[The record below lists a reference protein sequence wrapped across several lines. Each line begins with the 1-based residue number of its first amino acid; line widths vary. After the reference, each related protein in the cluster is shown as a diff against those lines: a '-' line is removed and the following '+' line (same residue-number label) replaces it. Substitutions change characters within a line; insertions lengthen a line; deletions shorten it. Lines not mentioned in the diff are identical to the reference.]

1 MTAVVISQPML
12 FPWPGLFEQI
22 MLADVYVHHDDAQFS
37 QSSFT
42 RRIQVKNGAG
52 VTWMTIPLKNRL
64 NMHQRINE
72 LEAADEPWKRTHR
85 NLLLR
90 TLRGAPFL
98 DDAIALF
105 DSACQQTSVCDL
117 LMASIEEPCRY
128 LGIGGAMTIARTSTL
143 GIGERSWQRVLKV
156 TQAFG
161 GTRYITGHGAANY
174 LDHEA
179 FEAAGIA
186 VDYMNYSRT
195 PWPQFGDAFTPFV
208 TILDLIAHT
217 GPNAV
222 DCLRPATV
230 DWRAFLQMERIP
242 A

>member
-42 RRIQVKNGAG
+42 RRIQVKSGSA
-52 VTWMTIPLKNRL
+52 VTWMTLPLKNRQ

-72 LEAADEPWKRTHR
+72 LEAADEPWQRTHR

-90 TLRGAPFL
+90 TLKGAPFL
-98 DDAIALF
+98 ADAIDLF
-105 DSACQQTSVCDL
+105 DSACKQETVCGL

-128 LGIGGAMTIARTSTL
+128 LGIGREMHIARASAL
-143 GIGERSWQRVLKV
+143 GFPTRSWQRVLDMV
-156 TQAFG
+156 RHFG

-174 LDHEA
+174 LNHEA

-186 VDYMNYSRT
+186 VDYMSYSHT
-195 PWPQFGDAFTPFV
+195 PWPQLGGTFTPFV

-217 GPNAV
+217 GPQAAAY
-222 DCLRPATV
+222 LRPATV
-230 DWRAFLQMERIP
+230 DWRTFLQTERMP

>member
-42 RRIQVKNGAG
+42 RRIQVKNGERA
-52 VTWMTIPLKNRL
+52 TWMTIPLQNRL

-72 LEAADEPWKRTHR
+72 LKGADEPWQRTHR

-90 TLRGAPFL
+90 TLKGAPFL
-98 DDAIALF
+98 ADAIDLF
-105 DSACQQTSVCDL
+105 DSAYKRETVCDL
-117 LMASIEEPCRY
+117 LMASVEETCRY
-128 LGIGGAMTIARTSTL
+128 LGIGHDMRIAKTSEL
-143 GIGERSWQRVLKV
+143 GIGERSWQRVLNV
-156 TQAFG
+156 SQHFG
-161 GTRYITGHGAANY
+161 CTRYLTGHGAANY
-174 LDHEA
+174 LNHEA

-186 VDYMNYSRT
+186 VEYMNYSRT
-195 PWPQFGDAFTPFV
+195 PWPQFGGPFTPFV

-217 GPNAV
+217 GPHAV
-222 DCLRPATV
+222 AYLRPATV
-230 DWRAFLQMERIP
+230 DWRAFLQLERVP